1 MGLATEVPE
10 GACFYGKGISI
21 VPHGIAEE
29 KRNLE
34 VGEIAWKET
43 ADRIYLSDVID
54 IYSLVLQ
61 AAGEGPMIFDYQGQ
75 LGACAKRKA
84 DGIPRKMFGSAENV
98 ELEGDALMFGSG
110 RQRELVWAF

>member
-1 MGLATEVPE
+1 MGLAGEVPD

-21 VPHGIAEE
+21 VCHGIAKK

-34 VGEIAWKET
+34 VGEIARKET

-61 AAGEGPMIFDYQGQ
+61 TAGDGPMIFEDQGQ

-84 DGIPRKMFGSAENV
+84 DGIPRKMFGSGEYV
-98 ELEGDALMFGSG
+98 EMHGNALPAGPG
-110 RQRELVWAF
+110 RQRELMRAF